1 MIEHYLANKDEFD
14 LWIRTNEKLQIS
26 NDIFKPFIEPF
37 LEANKGVNLQGCQE
51 CIIDMLRWVKSEVK
65 KQTKSK

>member
-1 MIEHYLANKDEFD
+1 MIEHYLANQATFD
-14 LWIRTNEKLQIS
+14 LWIKNNEKLQIS

-37 LEANKGVNLQGCQE
+37 LEANKGVNLQGCPE